1 MDFILPLLENL
12 GRCFVEIGGDFLDHP
27 ERMDEMERAAK
38 ELTDRAAA
46 SFMEGMLEFLD
57 QLLRESSAREG
68 KIYNPATAG

>member
-57 QLLRESSAREG
+57 
-68 KIYNPATAG
+68 